1 MQNEHNVSL
10 ILQSA
15 AVLVKE
21 IGTACKSF
29 LSGLQQQTEIYSTTL
44 QTVAGCVDTGCVD
57 TDVYLLN
64 SPPSIKQSEQPVDS
78 PCSLLTPCRY

>member
-10 ILQSA
+10 ILQS

-44 QTVAGCVDTGCVD
+44 QTVALTGCVD
-57 TDVYLLN
+57 TDLYLLN
-64 SPPSIKQSEQPVDS
+64 IPPSIKQSEQPVDS